1 MVTPEAP
8 SLPPAADAFLAR
20 ALASRDAARKS
31 GRYVPAAEVLAS
43 LEAQLLEAKSKPA

>member
-20 ALASRDAARKS
+20 ALASRDMARES
-31 GRYVPAAEVLAS
+31 GRYVPATEVIAS
-43 LEAQLLEAKSKPA
+43 LEAQLFEAKSKHA